1 MGNQAGPVACW
12 AARRHVKRG
21 IRTMRLFWILVRWG
35 LNTVALIVVAWLL
48 SGIQVTWGAA
58 IIAALVIGVLNAVV
72 GPILKI
78 LTFPITIVTLGL
90 FLLVINAFL
99 FWIASAVVPGFSVNG
114 FWAVV
119 IGSILYSIFTTII
132 ARFVEGREKA
142 ANR

>member
-1 MGNQAGPVACW
+1 M
-12 AARRHVKRG
+12 H
-21 IRTMRLFWILVRWG
+21 TMRLLWILVRWG

-48 SGIQVTWGAA
+48 SGIHVTWGAA
-58 IIAALVIGVLNAVV
+58 IVAALVIGVLNAVV

-99 FWIASAVVPGFSVNG
+99 FWLASLVVPRFSVNG

-119 IGSILYSIFTTII
+119 IGSLLYSIFTTII

-142 ANR
+142 AKR

>member
-1 MGNQAGPVACW
+1 M
-12 AARRHVKRG
+12 K
-21 IRTMRLFWILVRWG
+21 LFWILVRWA

-58 IIAALVIGVLNAVV
+58 IIAALVIGVLNAVI

-99 FWIASAVVPGFSVNG
+99 FWIASLVVPGFSVNG

-142 ANR
+142 ASR

>member
-1 MGNQAGPVACW
+1 
-12 AARRHVKRG
+12 
-21 IRTMRLFWILVRWG
+21 MRLLWILVRWG

-48 SGIQVTWGAA
+48 SGIHVTWGAA
-58 IIAALVIGVLNAVV
+58 IVAALVIGVLNAIV

-78 LTFPITIVTLGL
+78 LTFPIVTLGL

-99 FWIASAVVPGFSVNG
+99 FWLASLVVPGFSVNG

-119 IGSILYSIFTTII
+119 IGSLLYSIFTTII

-142 ANR
+142 AKR

>member
-1 MGNQAGPVACW
+1 MLDSETVSEKGGTHTMGLL
-12 AARRHVKRG
+12 R
-21 IRTMRLFWILVRWG
+21 ILVQWG
-35 LNTVALIVVAWLL
+35 LNAVALILVAWLL

-132 ARFVEGREKA
+132 ARFVDGREKA

>member
-1 MGNQAGPVACW
+1 
-12 AARRHVKRG
+12 
-21 IRTMRLFWILVRWG
+21 MRLFWILVRWG
-35 LNTVALIVVAWLL
+35 LNAVALIVVAWLL

-58 IIAALVIGVLNAVV
+58 IIAALVIGVLNAVI

-119 IGSILYSIFTTII
+119 FGSILYSIFTTII
-132 ARFVEGREKA
+132 ARFADGREKA
-142 ANR
+142 VNR

>member
-1 MGNQAGPVACW
+1 MLGGELASEKGGM
-12 AARRHVKRG
+12 H
-21 IRTMRLFWILVRWG
+21 TMRLFWILVRWG
-35 LNTVALIVVAWLL
+35 LNALALILVAWLL

-99 FWIASAVVPGFSVNG
+99 FWIVSAVVPGFSVNG
-114 FWAVV
+114 FWTVV